1 MKKIISLLLVLVF
14 VFSFAACGDSETTTD
29 EAPALKFGMGVVSLI
44 SEVASAKG
52 DANGKANIVTTAA
65 AVLLDKDGKIVD
77 CKIDTME
84 NALAFTSKGEAVPM
98 TEAKTKYEL
107 GDAYGMVAYGNAK
120 AEWYAQV
127 DSFIGVIKGKKL
139 DEVKALAAEDGTPS
153 KDVANAGCTINVAD
167 FVKAVISAIEGAKD
181 SKATSDNKLKLAFV
195 ATQSSA
201 KNADK
206 EVNGSC
212 AVTVD
217 VSAVTID
224 NDKKVTDAKIDTVDG
239 SVAFDTKGVTATKA
253 QNLSTK
259 RQLGDNYGMVAS
271 GVTDKE
277 WYAQVDA
284 FISSIIGKN
293 AGEISALAAENGTP
307 NDTLTKAG
315 CTINVL
321 TIIKSVVKAVS

>member
-1 MKKIISLLLVLVF
+1 MKKILSLLLVF
-14 VFSFAACGDSETTTD
+14 VFLFAFTACGDSEK
-29 EAPALKFGMGVVSLI
+29 PAGETASLKFGMGVI
-44 SEVASAKG
+44 SNMTEIASAKG
-52 DANGKANIVTTAA
+52 DVNGKANMVTTAA

-77 CKIDTME
+77 CKIDTMD
-84 NALAFTSKGEAVPM
+84 NALAFTSKGNAVPM

-107 GDAYGMVAYGNAK
+107 GDAYGMVAYGGAK
-120 AEWYAQV
+120 AEWYKQV
-127 DSFIGVIKGKKL
+127 DNFVSVTKGKKL

-167 FVKAVISAIEGAKD
+167 FVKAVISAMENAKD

-195 ATQSSA
+195 ATQTSS

-217 VSAVTID
+217 ISAVTVDKD
-224 NDKKVTDAKIDTVDG
+224 NKVTDAKIDTVDG
-239 SVAFDTKGVTATKA
+239 SVAFDTKGVTATKSQSLA
-253 QNLSTK
+253 TK

-271 GVTDKE
+271 GATDKE
-277 WYAQVDA
+277 WYEQVDA
-284 FISSIIGKN
+284 LINSIIGKN
-293 AGEISALAAENGTP
+293 ASEISALAAEDGKP
-307 NDTLTKAG
+307 NDTLAKAG

-321 TIIKSVVKAVS
+321 TIVKSVVKAVS